1 MQADPTKRSWVTRV
15 LGITFDEAVNGA
27 APRAA
32 AGFGPARVRWQQAR
46 KDVDAELAAFR
57 SALLAHAQIKSDS
70 RLSFV
75 QAAAAEIPN
84 MLPAPGRQIETLLA
98 AGEANPDTAKA
109 VLAAVGQYRQALA
122 GAQDLAR
129 LEAFA
134 SGSLHVPLALRDKLS
149 AAMDEI
155 ETAVRAAG

>member
-1 MQADPTKRSWVTRV
+1 MSDDPAKRDWVTRV
-15 LGITFDEAVNGA
+15 FGITFGA
-27 APRAA
+27 AGAPAA
-32 AGFGPARVRWQQAR
+32 GSAGFGAARARWQKAR
-46 KDVDAELAAFR
+46 QEVDAELATFR
-57 SALLAHAQIKSDS
+57 SALLADAGIKSDS
-70 RLSFV
+70 RLGFV
-75 QAAAAEIPN
+75 EAAAAEIPN

-98 AGEANPDTAKA
+98 AGEANPNTAQA

-122 GAQDLAR
+122 GAAGLAR

-134 SGSLHVPLALRDKLS
+134 SSSLKVPLALRDKLS

>member
-1 MQADPTKRSWVTRV
+1 MRRFRSGAPAGSACTWHRAGTPTAWVIRTAARCSATWHANWARKLAFLCV
-15 LGITFDEAVNGA
+15 REYPGPDRLGPALRAAFGGAYIANERFTFD
-27 APRAA
+27 
-32 AGFGPARVRWQQAR
+32 
-46 KDVDAELAAFR
+46 
-57 SALLAHAQIKSDS
+57 SASQ
-70 RLSFV
+70 
-75 QAAAAEIPN
+75 
-84 MLPAPGRQIETLLA
+84 LLA

-134 SGSLHVPLALRDKLS
+134 SVSLHVPLALRDKLS